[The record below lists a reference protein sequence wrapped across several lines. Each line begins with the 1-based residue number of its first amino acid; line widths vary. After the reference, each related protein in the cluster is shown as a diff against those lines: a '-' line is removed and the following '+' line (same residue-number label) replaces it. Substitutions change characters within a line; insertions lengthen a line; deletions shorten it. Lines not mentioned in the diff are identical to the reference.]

1 MKSHL
6 NKLSRLQ
13 GAGALPFADEL
24 LPFAERAAREA
35 LEALSP
41 TRCAGCERAGALIC
55 QDCLAALTLIDP
67 RHSCTRCGAP
77 FGDLLC
83 TECSVEGTSPAM
95 AEALDRCLACSVYA
109 HPLPR
114 IIKAYKDAGERRLA
128 PYLAEL
134 LYDTALHAQV
144 VAPDRY
150 GGVLS
155 GADAVVFVP
164 ATAAAFR
171 RRGFDHME
179 AMRAHFASCRVFL
192 CSMPS
197 SSTGMATSANSV
209 VRSVAS
215 VPKACT
221 RRLRTCTAAAYC
233 LSMTLSPRARPWQQ
247 PRRSS
252 SVPALRQ
259 SMALLSH
266 VFGRG
271 GFVAV
276 KIERRNEPTGEQLA
290 ASVILTGASALRMMR
305 AERRQM
311 GYISWKDL
319 NPDEER
325 RVLRT
330 SSPSTEDIYL
340 PDLVRIGAASGE
352 VQEDLCLLVGSAAQ
366 RRRMPS
372 VGWSVCSGLPAGSI
386 LEVEP
391 GVYSLSPE
399 ALCLAV
405 ARELGCIQ
413 AFALAQELCSKI
425 SLSDR
430 GKYLPPYT
438 SPVTNKLA
446 KDKDQPA
453 DVGYFEVEPVLM
465 PDRLAD
471 YLAVYKGNTAKQ
483 LQRLCPYLSEN
494 LRSPMECIMLAL
506 FSLPFSYGGFACGP
520 FKTDYKIEF
529 DDRAQAISGMP
540 HAVCDAYQEAARF
553 DLEYNGELGHSS
565 RRGRIHD
572 EKRNTGLITMGIEV
586 ATVNNEMLC
595 DMEAM
600 EALAWRIHQR
610 MRKRYRN
617 RVDARRKKQEA
628 LLNTLRACFGL
639 KPV

>member
-1 MKSHL
+1 MAVTIKQR
-6 NKLSRLQ
+6 NK
-13 GAGALPFADEL
+13 
-24 LPFAERAAREA
+24 
-35 LEALSP
+35 P
-41 TRCAGCERAGALIC
+41 T
-55 QDCLAALTLIDP
+55 
-67 RHSCTRCGAP
+67 
-77 FGDLLC
+77 
-83 TECSVEGTSPAM
+83 
-95 AEALDRCLACSVYA
+95 
-109 HPLPR
+109 
-114 IIKAYKDAGERRLA
+114 K
-128 PYLAEL
+128 
-134 LYDTALHAQV
+134 
-144 VAPDRY
+144 
-150 GGVLS
+150 
-155 GADAVVFVP
+155 
-164 ATAAAFR
+164 
-171 RRGFDHME
+171 
-179 AMRAHFASCRVFL
+179 
-192 CSMPS
+192 
-197 SSTGMATSANSV
+197 
-209 VRSVAS
+209 
-215 VPKACT
+215 
-221 RRLRTCTAAAYC
+221 
-233 LSMTLSPRARPWQQ
+233 
-247 PRRSS
+247 
-252 SVPALRQ
+252 
-259 SMALLSH
+259 
-266 VFGRG
+266 
-271 GFVAV
+271 
-276 KIERRNEPTGEQLA
+276 EQLA

-311 GYISWKDL
+311 GYVGWKDL
-319 NPDEER
+319 EPEEER
-325 RVLRT
+325 RVLCT
-330 SSPSTEDIYL
+330 SSPSAEDICL
-340 PDLVRIGAASGE
+340 SDLVRIGAKSGE
-352 VQEDLCLLVGSAAQ
+352 VQEDLCLLVGSAAR
-366 RRRMPS
+366 RRRMPD

-399 ALCLAV
+399 ALCVAV
-405 ARELGCIQ
+405 AREVGCIQ

-438 SPVTNKLA
+438 SPVANRLA

-453 DVGYFEVEPVLM
+453 DVGYFEVEPVLT

-471 YLAVYKGNTAKQ
+471 YLAACKGSAAKQ
-483 LQRLCPYLSEN
+483 LLRLCPYLSEN

-600 EALAWRIHQR
+600 EALAWRINQR
-610 MRKRYRN
+610 MGKRYRN

-628 LLNTLRACFGL
+628 LFNTLRACFGL